1 MYTISEF
8 FIKVKVKHSKA
19 VILSLS
25 KLIIESK
32 TFFTEVVNFGMLLA
46 VLLNKNTTKY
56 LRKGDQNT
64 TNFWSKDDQNTTS
77 QAQKKRPR

>member
-1 MYTISEF
+1 MTKIWLGENISDQNL
-8 FIKVKVKHSKA
+8 A
-19 VILSLS
+19 VS
-25 KLIIESK
+25 
-32 TFFTEVVNFGMLLA
+32 FGRTA

-77 QAQKKRPR
+77 QAQKNDQDD